1 MKEQVLETLK
11 KLGFVTIEVD
21 DCHLFEYEGKGYL
34 YSVDDN
40 DDSFLSF
47 AIPNVM
53 NAESDDEEEHD
64 DKFAEMLRIE
74 SEVNS
79 KVKYIKAVIV
89 NDSLWLACERE
100 VYAEEDYERLLPM
113 MILRLF
119 KASEYVRQELG
130 RMQHDVEPEIVEDDA
145 DDEGTAQQFVDI
157 DKWFDQLD
165 QESDG
170 EDADSWPS
178 IEDIRS
184 DDDDYDAVFPDYEEF
199 MREQTVENENKQ

>member
-34 YSVDDN
+34 YSVNDN

-100 VYAEEDYERLLPM
+100 VYAEENYERLLPM
-113 MILRLF
+113 MIMRLF
-119 KASEYVRQELG
+119 KVAEFVRQELVKLQ
-130 RMQHDVEPEIVEDDA
+130 RDTELETVEDDA
-145 DDEGTAQQFVDI
+145 NDESTSQQFDEI
-157 DKWFDQLD
+157 DKWFDQLEQD
-165 QESDG
+165 PDD
-170 EDADSWPS
+170 EDADTWPS

-184 DDDDYDAVFPDYEEF
+184 DDEDYDAVFPDYEEF
-199 MREQTVENENKQ
+199 MCAQTVENEQ